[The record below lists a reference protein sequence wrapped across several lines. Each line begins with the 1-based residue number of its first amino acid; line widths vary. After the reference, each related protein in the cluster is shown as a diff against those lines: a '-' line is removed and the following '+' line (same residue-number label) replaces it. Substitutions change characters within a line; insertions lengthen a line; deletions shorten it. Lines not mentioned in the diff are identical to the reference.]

1 MSGPSRLPVSDQ
13 PTDETAAARRL
24 AASWRWW
31 CLVGLAALLGAA
43 AALRPA
49 AGAGT
54 SSWLLTN
61 LFALAAVLLFIRR
74 KLSLNRRRPGEP
86 LLSRLGV
93 GNQATIAHGLLIAQL
108 PGYLFLPW
116 PSGWQSWLPALTF
129 SVALLFDYLDGYLAR
144 RADHVTGL
152 GEALDIEFDGLGL
165 LAATGVAVHYGQMPA
180 VYLATVGCARY
191 LYLGLSWAAE
201 RAGRRLRPI
210 PPSTTRRALAGVTM
224 ELAAAALWPIVP
236 PVMMTVGGVI
246 VAMPFL
252 AGFGRDAAVH
262 LGWIDPASKAYLRL
276 RTFLIRLATWYLP
289 PVLRLAIVLLLGPL
303 LVSAALAFPQTV
315 ETVEAAGIGAAAAFA
330 AAVILTCLL
339 GLVSIATGFAG
350 RSGAVVIVIAYGLSL
365 GLVGLSARGLAAWGC
380 AMAIYLYGTGLG
392 SMWQP
397 ERALYLRRAGERV

>member
-1 MSGPSRLPVSDQ
+1 
-13 PTDETAAARRL
+13 
-24 AASWRWW
+24 
-31 CLVGLAALLGAA
+31 
-43 AALRPA
+43 
-49 AGAGT
+49 
-54 SSWLLTN
+54 
-61 LFALAAVLLFIRR
+61 
-74 KLSLNRRRPGEP
+74 
-86 LLSRLGV
+86 
-93 GNQATIAHGLLIAQL
+93 
-108 PGYLFLPW
+108 
-116 PSGWQSWLPALTF
+116 
-129 SVALLFDYLDGYLAR
+129 
-144 RADHVTGL
+144 
-152 GEALDIEFDGLGL
+152 
-165 LAATGVAVHYGQMPA
+165 
-180 VYLATVGCARY
+180 
-191 LYLGLSWAAE
+191 
-201 RAGRRLRPI
+201 
-210 PPSTTRRALAGVTM
+210 
-224 ELAAAALWPIVP
+224 
-236 PVMMTVGGVI
+236 MMTVGGVI